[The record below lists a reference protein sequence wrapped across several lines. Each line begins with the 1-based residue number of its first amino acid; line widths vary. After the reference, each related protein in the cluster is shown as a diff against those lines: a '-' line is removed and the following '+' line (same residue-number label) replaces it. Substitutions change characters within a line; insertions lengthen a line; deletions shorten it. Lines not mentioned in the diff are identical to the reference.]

1 MGHHGGVQQDD
12 PTRPISGDAADDE
25 LDADVDTVDELE
37 PVRPDR
43 GSGGHGGDER
53 VARQNRLAGLGAILL
68 VVVLAFGSGIAVGR
82 ATAPSGTGGVAAAT
96 ASPAAPGASGSPATS
111 AGPTS
116 VLESLP
122 SDGPLL
128 GSKDAKLT
136 ITYWADY
143 QCPFCE
149 KFATEILPLLASR
162 IADGSVSVLHRD
174 FAFIGP
180 ESIGA
185 AVAVRCGGE
194 QGRYWPMHD
203 AVYAAQS
210 GENQG
215 AFSADRLA
223 QIAASIGLDPA
234 KFASCVT
241 RHDLEVAVLDDT
253 AAGVRAGVT
262 STPTIDVG
270 GQRFLG
276 VTDTKAFLAAVDAA
290 VAAGA
295 TPGPSPSTSP
305 SGDPWSGTRTSGR
318 EAGSATAPVT
328 VELWSDYQSSDMA
341 TVAKDL
347 EPELRKRIAEGRIRV
362 VGRDLALLG
371 SESVTAASMVRCAA
385 QQSGPAWFVSDI
397 LAVSGNG
404 AQQGIFTTENL
415 LRLGARL
422 GLDVRALD
430 TCLADPAI
438 ADAVTSETA
447 AGTALGLKVAPS
459 VVVKVGD
466 REVAR
471 FSGALDAAKVLAAI
485 DAAK

>member
-1 MGHHGGVQQDD
+1 MQQED
-12 PTRPISGDAADDE
+12 PTPPAPGDPGAGPIDA
-25 LDADVDTVDELE
+25 VDGIE
-37 PVRPDR
+37 PVRATGRLRDE
-43 GSGGHGGDER
+43 GGGDPVR
-53 VARQNRLAGLGAILL
+53 RQNRIAGLGAVLL
-68 VVVLAFGSGIAVGR
+68 VVVLAFGSGIAIGR
-82 ATAPSGTGGVAAAT
+82 ATAPSGTSGVAATT
-96 ASPAAPGASGSPATS
+96 ASPGASVTTGSS
-111 AGPTS
+111 APSVGPTS

-122 SDGPLL
+122 SDGALL
-128 GSKDAKLT
+128 GSRDAKLV

-162 IADGSVSVLHRD
+162 IADGTVSVLHRD

-180 ESIGA
+180 ESIAA

-223 QIAASIGLDPA
+223 QVAASAGLDPA
-234 KFASCVT
+234 TFASCVT

-253 AAGVRAGVT
+253 SAGVRAGVT

-290 VAAGA
+290 AAAGA
-295 TPGPSPSTSP
+295 TPGPSPSASP

-318 EAGSATAPVT
+318 EAGPATAPVT
-328 VELWSDYQSSDMA
+328 VELWADYQSTDMA

-347 EPELRKRIAEGRIRV
+347 EPELRKRIAEGTVRV

-371 SESVTAASMVRCAA
+371 SESVTAASMVRCTA
-385 QQSGPAWFVSDI
+385 QQDGPAWFVNDV

-404 AQQGIFTTENL
+404 SQQGIFTNQNL

-430 TCLADPAI
+430 TCLADPMTAT
-438 ADAVTSETA
+438 AVTSETA
-447 AGTALGLKVAPS
+447 AGTALGLKAAPS

-471 FSGALDAAKVLAAI
+471 FSGALDVTKVLAAI